1 MTSDD
6 KGNTISDNG
15 EFSFMDEYKNWSKN
29 SIELKNLLEKK
40 SDFYRKI
47 ENVIE
52 NAASVVGKDITKKI
66 DPILNKIK
74 TKFNFDPDIFK
85 FLVNSGFDKSGL
97 CKYLVDEWEIGSGN
111 GGGPFKFSFYK
122 SNEDNVVVS
131 YEEQSTTHF
140 GKYGL
145 INIPNHI
152 FNSFLSDDEIADSL
166 SNLIYEAIG
175 NAALKFRSCMKD

>member
-6 KGNTISDNG
+6 KDNAISGDS
-15 EFSFMDEYKNWSKN
+15 EFSFIDEYKNWSKN
-29 SIELKNLLEKK
+29 SLELKNLLEKK

-47 ENVIE
+47 ENEIE

-66 DPILNKIK
+66 KPILNKIK

-97 CKYLVDEWEIGSGN
+97 CKYLVDEWEIGSGY
-111 GGGPFKFSFYK
+111 GGGPFKFCFYK
-122 SNEDNVVVS
+122 SNEDNVAVS

-145 INIPNHI
+145 INIPNQV
-152 FNSFLSDDEIADSL
+152 FNSFLSDDEIADTL
-166 SNLIYEAIG
+166 CNLINEAIRS
-175 NAALKFRSCMKD
+175 AALKLHSCMKD